1 MVSTMERRN
10 VTRAA
15 TPRTAWGPM
24 CEPTD
29 PSSSCTLSELEDV
42 DVTAISHERLKDL
55 TGEVLNAVLDKD
67 SVLGDLPN
75 NVTLGEVD
83 LQIAIEHGRAIT
95 VYLER
100 FDGIVIPIVVQ
111 KNGAKVGDLKKS
123 IERKMTLHLKRADER
138 STISWRRIW
147 KTYWLSCNGIKLKHN
162 NDLIS
167 KYVENNSKL
176 VFVKRFREKNI
187 HDQ

>member
-1 MVSTMERRN
+1 MD
-10 VTRAA
+10 
-15 TPRTAWGPM
+15 
-24 CEPTD
+24 EPAD
-29 PSSSCTLSELEDV
+29 SSSSCTLPELVDV
-42 DVTAISHERLKDL
+42 DVSAISHERLKDL
-55 TGEVLNAVLDKD
+55 TGEVLNTVLDKD

-111 KNGAKVGDLKKS
+111 KNGAKVADLKKS
-123 IERKMTLHLKRADER
+123 IERKMTLHLKRAGER

-147 KTYWLSCNGIKLKHN
+147 KTYWLSCNGKKIKCN
-162 NDLIS
+162 YDSIS
-167 KYVENNSKL
+167 KYMENNSKL
-176 VFVKRFREKNI
+176 IFVKRFREKNI

>member
-1 MVSTMERRN
+1 MYE
-10 VTRAA
+10 
-15 TPRTAWGPM
+15 PG
-24 CEPTD
+24 EPTDAD

-55 TGEVLNAVLDKD
+55 TDKVLNEVLEKD

-95 VYLER
+95 VHLER

-111 KNGAKVGDLKKS
+111 KNGAKVADLKNS
-123 IERKMTLHLKRADER
+123 IQRKMTLHLKRANER
-138 STISWRRIW
+138 AKISWRRIW
-147 KTYWLSCNGIKLKHN
+147 KTYWLCCDGQKLKHD
-162 NDLIS
+162 NDLLS
-167 KYVENNSKL
+167 KYMENNSKL

-187 HDQ
+187 HD